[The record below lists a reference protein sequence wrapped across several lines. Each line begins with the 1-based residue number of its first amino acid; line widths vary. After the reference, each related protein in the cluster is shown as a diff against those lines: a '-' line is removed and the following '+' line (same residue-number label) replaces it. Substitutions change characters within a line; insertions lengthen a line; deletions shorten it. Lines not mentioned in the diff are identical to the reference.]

1 MYIQI
6 LWNKIAV
13 QFNQFIIDQ
22 KRAFDCQSINIA
34 AVVNLCALFLN
45 DKKVN
50 SCKSDNEH
58 VRPLFLNLV
67 NKQRFNRL

>member
-1 MYIQI
+1 M
-6 LWNKIAV
+6 

-34 AVVNLCALFLN
+34 AVVYRCALFLN

-58 VRPLFLNLV
+58 V
-67 NKQRFNRL
+67 